1 MKSNIK
7 MRLLS
12 KVFQPLITIPK
23 NAKIKSTEV
32 TCKSQ
37 KLLLECGLIRPTSSG
52 LFAILPLAQRA
63 MDKLERH
70 ICKHIEAAG
79 AQRISLSSL
88 TPASLWDKSGRLQEM
103 GPELMKATDRHGK
116 QYVLA
121 PTHEEAITDLLADV
135 GPLSYK
141 QLPLI
146 LYQISSKFRDEHR
159 PKHGLL
165 RARHFTMMDA
175 YSHHASE
182 DCVLN
187 TYERI
192 SRAYRDIFEGLG
204 LKVYRV
210 EAPSGAMGG
219 SLSHEWQAVAEAG
232 EDSLTICQRCQHAG
246 LEAKCPRCG
255 GEGEVVSSIEV
266 GHTFVLN
273 TRYSSPLGA
282 CYTDAQGAR
291 PPLRAACYGVGG
303 SRLLAACVEAGGRW
317 PRGVAPYSALLVP
330 PKEGSKEWQQLGW
343 SAVEQ
348 VYSQLSVLPTLRD
361 DVIVDDRC
369 DMTIGKRLMQANRM
383 GYPYVVV
390 MGKAALESPPR
401 YELVCESS
409 TQLLTMPEL
418 LKTIDTIDH
427 GNMAAEKVTA

>member
-146 LYQISSKFRDEHR
+146 LYQK
-159 PKHGLL
+159 
-165 RARHFTMMDA
+165 
-175 YSHHASE
+175 
-182 DCVLN
+182 
-187 TYERI
+187 
-192 SRAYRDIFEGLG
+192 
-204 LKVYRV
+204 
-210 EAPSGAMGG
+210 
-219 SLSHEWQAVAEAG
+219 
-232 EDSLTICQRCQHAG
+232 
-246 LEAKCPRCG
+246 
-255 GEGEVVSSIEV
+255 
-266 GHTFVLN
+266 
-273 TRYSSPLGA
+273 
-282 CYTDAQGAR
+282 
-291 PPLRAACYGVGG
+291 
-303 SRLLAACVEAGGRW
+303 
-317 PRGVAPYSALLVP
+317 
-330 PKEGSKEWQQLGW
+330 
-343 SAVEQ
+343 
-348 VYSQLSVLPTLRD
+348 
-361 DVIVDDRC
+361 
-369 DMTIGKRLMQANRM
+369 
-383 GYPYVVV
+383 
-390 MGKAALESPPR
+390 
-401 YELVCESS
+401 
-409 TQLLTMPEL
+409 
-418 LKTIDTIDH
+418 
-427 GNMAAEKVTA
+427 

>member
-1 MKSNIK
+1 
-7 MRLLS
+7 
-12 KVFQPLITIPK
+12 
-23 NAKIKSTEV
+23 
-32 TCKSQ
+32 
-37 KLLLECGLIRPTSSG
+37 
-52 LFAILPLAQRA
+52 
-63 MDKLERH
+63 
-70 ICKHIEAAG
+70 
-79 AQRISLSSL
+79 
-88 TPASLWDKSGRLQEM
+88 
-103 GPELMKATDRHGK
+103 
-116 QYVLA
+116 
-121 PTHEEAITDLLADV
+121 
-135 GPLSYK
+135 
-141 QLPLI
+141 
-146 LYQISSKFRDEHR
+146 
-159 PKHGLL
+159 
-165 RARHFTMMDA
+165 MMDA

-182 DCVLN
+182 ECVLN
-187 TYERI
+187 TYERM

-204 LKVYRV
+204 LKVFQV

-246 LEAKCPRCG
+246 LEATCPRCG

-282 CYTDAQGAR
+282 SYTDAQGAR
-291 PPLRAACYGVGG
+291 PALRAACYGVGG
-303 SRLLAACVEAGGRW
+303 SRLLAACVEARGRW
-317 PRGVAPYSALLVP
+317 PRSVAPYSALVVP

-343 SAVEQ
+343 SSVEQ

-401 YELVCESS
+401 YELVYGSS

-418 LKTIDTIDH
+418 LKTIDTMDQ
-427 GNMAAEKVTA
+427 GNNNMAAEKVTA